1 MHKHNFEPGKINK
14 CQICNSI
21 NLIEVMKL
29 GDQPLANSLVKEIAN
44 ENLVQKFPVNIIRC
58 KDCGLLQIA

>member
-1 MHKHNFEPGKINK
+1 MDKHNFEPGKINK

-29 GDQPLANSLVKEIAN
+29 GEQPLAN
-44 ENLVQKFPVNIIRC
+44 
-58 KDCGLLQIA
+58 

>member
-1 MHKHNFEPGKINK
+1 MDKHNFEPGKIDK

-29 GDQPLANSLVKEIAN
+29 GDQPLANSLIKIF
-44 ENLVQKFPVNIIRC
+44 LMKIWSKNI
-58 KDCGLLQIA
+58 L

>member
-1 MHKHNFEPGKINK
+1 MDKHNFGPGKINK

-29 GDQPLANSLVKEIAN
+29 GEQPLANSLIKDISS
-44 ENLVQKFPVNIIRC
+44 ENLV
-58 KDCGLLQIA
+58 